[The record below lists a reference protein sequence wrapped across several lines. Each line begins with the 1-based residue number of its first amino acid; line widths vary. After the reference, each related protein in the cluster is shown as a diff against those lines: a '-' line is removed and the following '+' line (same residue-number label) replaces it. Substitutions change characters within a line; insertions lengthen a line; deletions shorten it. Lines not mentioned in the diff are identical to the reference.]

1 MAEKSP
7 RLSQEVVDLAWEAV
21 EASNRAF
28 DNIRGSLTDQ
38 ERANAQ
44 ADFDVLTDMASSAWQ
59 LPDSPFD
66 PSSLEYAVRSAGVEV
81 PEAIESLDYGY
92 KSRIITRYIKTS
104 KMITIRI
111 NNGSLPETY
120 KMPDLNE
127 FADRL
132 VALAPSYEAW
142 VAEGW
147 EPEVVFVPEELSH
160 EQWNNLLRGHKLK
173 NGRSSE
179 GVSIEWEGI
188 YNPIDITAPTTK
200 ETDHNLWDVAVMSG
214 LDHPAL
220 VNVSPDGTH
229 GNSAAE
235 TIKLLSKLPSFTP
248 SSSMEGIIKQFSPSQ
263 DMHFA
268 FELARL
274 NRGERPADVDTENWT
289 IGKEKIVVDGAPQSL
304 FYYWRSATSKVCS
317 SWVSIDY
324 SRASAIGVRPS
335 VRGKDLVR
343 GSQSI
348 N

>member
-7 RLSQEVVDLAWEAV
+7 RLSPEVVDLAWEAV

-28 DNIRGSLTDQ
+28 DNIRGSITDQ
-38 ERANAQ
+38 ERASAQ
-44 ADFDVLTDMASSAWQ
+44 ANFDVLTDMASSAMQ
-59 LPDSPFD
+59 HPNSPFD
-66 PSSLEYAVRSAGVEV
+66 PSSLEYTVRSAGVEL
-81 PEAIESLDYGY
+81 PEELKDLDAEYIG
-92 KSRIITRYIKTS
+92 RAVARYIKARE
-104 KMITIRI
+104 MITSRI
-111 NNGSLPETY
+111 YDGSLPETY

-127 FADRL
+127 FADKF

-147 EPEVVFVPEELSH
+147 EPEVVFVPEGLSH
-160 EQWNNLLRGHKLK
+160 QQWDNLLRGHRLE

-179 GVSIEWEGI
+179 GVSIDWEGV
-188 YNPIDITAPTTK
+188 YNPIDITAPTTE
-200 ETDHNLWDVAVMSG
+200 ETNYNLWDVAIMSG

-229 GNSAAE
+229 GNSAKE

-248 SSSMEGIIKQFSPSQ
+248 SSSLEGIIKQFSPSQ

-274 NRGERPADVDTENWT
+274 NLGERPADVDTENWT

-304 FYYWRSATSKVCS
+304 YYYWRSATSKVCS

-343 GSQSI
+343 SSQS
-348 N
+348 